1 MNYECNFGTY
11 LCIADRNIYYWRY
24 FILVKH
30 QEYVLNQKQVET
42 ELTKTSI
49 LQTKKNEPLT
59 SKI

>member
-30 QEYVLNQKQVET
+30 QEYALNQKQVET
-42 ELTKTSI
+42 SWDWTNKDKI
-49 LQTKKNEPLT
+49 LQTKKMNP
-59 SKI
+59 